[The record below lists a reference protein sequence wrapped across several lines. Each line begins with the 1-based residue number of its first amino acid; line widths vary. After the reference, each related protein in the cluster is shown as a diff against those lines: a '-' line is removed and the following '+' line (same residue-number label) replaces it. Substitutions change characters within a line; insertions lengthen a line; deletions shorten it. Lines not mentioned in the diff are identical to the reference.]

1 MGAAPSKGVF
11 VRPRFDYAL
20 QQAGW
25 AGAFLSAVVGQFNVI
40 GLYNDSSP
48 QVPLAL
54 YSASGV
60 SSFSTPVADV
70 FFRNSKVGS
79 LIIAGQP
86 VVAGNP
92 TPPGS
97 IYGGQ
102 TVAAL
107 GTDFF
112 GIATGQLGWLRPP
125 SVPIAIINP
134 GWGIY
139 LQTPTANL
147 ILAASFLW
155 APYA

>member
-11 VRPRFDYAL
+11 VRPRFDWAL
-20 QQAGW
+20 PQAGV
-25 AGAFLSAVVGQFNVI
+25 AGAFLAAVTGQFNVI

-54 YSASGV
+54 YTASGV
-60 SSFSTPVADV
+60 SSFGTPVADV

-86 VVAGNP
+86 VVAGGQ

-97 IYGGQ
+97 LYGGQ
-102 TVAAL
+102 VAAAL

-125 SVPIAIINP
+125 TVPIAIISP

-139 LQTPTANL
+139 MQTPTANL
-147 ILAASFLW
+147 ILAASFMW
-155 APYA
+155 APYV